1 MEIKFEEQE
10 EQKDF
15 DHLLENRKDVVEN
28 TRVATG
34 DNREIVIEEEVEKTN
49 SRPSERVSMR

>member
-1 MEIKFEEQE
+1 MEIKFEEKE

-15 DHLLENRKDVVEN
+15 DHLLENRKDAVEN

-34 DNREIVIEEEVEKTN
+34 EKREEVIEEEVE
-49 SRPSERVSMR
+49 